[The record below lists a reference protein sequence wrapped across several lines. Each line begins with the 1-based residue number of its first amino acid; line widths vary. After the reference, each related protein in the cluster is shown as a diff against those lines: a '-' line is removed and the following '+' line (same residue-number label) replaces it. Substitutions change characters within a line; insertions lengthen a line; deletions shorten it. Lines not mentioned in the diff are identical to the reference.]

1 MGNFKVPGVKWDR
14 APERVNDHDF
24 RSQVDGLAIPY
35 GVCNLKSNT
44 GIFFVGTMCDPLLRR
59 GLHRDVVAHRGLPA
73 LSWGQE
79 RLHPRRQRRQQR
91 LHAPGLEVCP
101 VASPVQSPR
110 LSVTVSHYPTAT
122 SKWHPVEHRLFSEI
136 SKNWTGQPLTSF
148 ETTRNYLRTTSATT
162 GLSVRAHLIAKPY
175 EKGVKVTDRQ
185 MRQLRIT
192 AHKNVPRWNYTI
204 APC

>member
-1 MGNFKVPGVKWDR
+1 M
-14 APERVNDHDF
+14 
-24 RSQVDGLAIPY
+24 
-35 GVCNLKSNT
+35 
-44 GIFFVGTMCDPLLRR
+44 
-59 GLHRDVVAHRGLPA
+59 
-73 LSWGQE
+73 
-79 RLHPRRQRRQQR
+79 
-91 LHAPGLEVCP
+91 
-101 VASPVQSPR
+101 
-110 LSVTVSHYPTAT
+110 TVSHYPTAT

-192 AHKNVPRWNYTI
+192 AHKNVPRWSYTI